1 MKTEVLDKLVETHNE
16 LWGTGTDVSSQTS
29 RSHNLT
35 KVWQSKLTSLDA
47 NRFNAEYKA
56 NNEVGN
62 QSHKIDLVD
71 TVERVA
77 YELKVSANN
86 PHFEF
91 YKDVFKVLYANTPV
105 KVIDKLV
112 FCCPSSAERKLGAL
126 AVFVTTLS
134 KKLNLDIEIFYIQE
148 KISQSAYQ

>member
-1 MKTEVLDKLVETHNE
+1 MRSEVLDKLVETHNE

-35 KVWQSKLTSLDA
+35 KVWQRKLTSIDSK
-47 NRFNAEYKA
+47 RFIAEYIA
-56 NNEVGN
+56 NNYAGN

-71 TVERVA
+71 TVDRVA

-91 YKDVFKVLYANTPV
+91 YKDVFKVLYANTPI

-112 FCCPSSAERKLGAL
+112 FCCPSNAERKLGAL
-126 AVFVTTLS
+126 AKFVTTLS
-134 KKLNLDIEIFYIQE
+134 TQLNLEIEIFYIE
-148 KISQSAYQ
+148 EEI